1 MSHMNI
7 KSIFLAFAAFFAGLV
22 MCNAQDDA
30 LSFIAKKNAGVSSL
44 ESSFK
49 HTKTMKT
56 SGKVTVS
63 SGTLYYIAPDKLSM
77 LYAAPSTDYLV
88 INGDTMDISRGDRTA
103 SYNTAKNPL
112 MAQLR
117 DVLLLCISGKV
128 KEAAES
134 NDADIAVESS
144 SGSYVVT
151 LTART
156 KSSRGYSKVVLKYSK
171 TTGILSEME
180 TAEMSQIVN
189 LYQMSGI
196 KVNPK

>member
-1 MSHMNI
+1 MNI
-7 KSIFLAFAAFFAGLV
+7 KSFFLTFAALFAGLV
-22 MCNAQDDA
+22 ICNAQNDA

-63 SGTLYYIAPDKLSM
+63 SGTLYYVAPDKLSM
-77 LYAAPSTDYLV
+77 LYEAPSTDYLV
-88 INGDTMDISRGDRTA
+88 INGDTMDISRGDKA
-103 SYNTAKNPL
+103 SSFNTAKNPL

-117 DVLLLCISGKV
+117 NVLLLCVSGKV
-128 KEAAES
+128 KEAADS
-134 NDADIAVESS
+134 NDAEISVESA
-144 SGSYVVT
+144 SGFYVIT
-151 LTART
+151 LTSRT

-180 TAEMSQIVN
+180 TTEMSQIVN